1 MPNDITWDRT
11 VATLQ
16 VGELVELIRIT
27 VREELAG
34 LLRDESA
41 DELVAAP
48 PSTRDVDT
56 IIARMQATGKYNKKF
71 LASLR
76 RGMER
81 SHSFQRA
88 RAEADA

>member
-1 MPNDITWDRT
+1 MPNDITLDRT

-16 VGELVELIRIT
+16 VGELVELIRTT

-34 LLRDESA
+34 LLHDESVN
-41 DELVAAP
+41 ELVAAP
-48 PSTRDVDT
+48 PLTRDVDT
-56 IIARMQATGKYNKKF
+56 VIARMQATGKYNRKF

-81 SHSFQRA
+81 SHSFQSA

>member
-1 MPNDITWDRT
+1 MPNEAALDRS

-16 VGELVELIRIT
+16 VRELAELIRTT

-34 LLRDESA
+34 LLRDESV

-48 PSTRDVDT
+48 PPTREVDAVIT
-56 IIARMQATGKYNKKF
+56 RMQATNKYNKKF

-81 SHSFQRA
+81 SQSFQRA
-88 RAEADA
+88 RAEVDE